1 MTGDSILK
9 QRAAPITLRP
19 ELCSLD
25 ISSMNFGKRV
35 FLNPPEWKPFCGN
48 VAREHGVKPEVECFD
63 AGYIRLARELIGTG
77 IVGAPS
83 LFRLCMSTHGGVGCS
98 IKDFV
103 FMIELF
109 PAEHAIWTAMGVGS
123 LQFPASTMPIL
134 SGGHVRVKFEDSLY
148 LSKELLAK
156 SNAEL
161 VEKAIRISKEF
172 GREITQ
178 TEDAGRIL
186 EIKGK

>member
-1 MTGDSILK
+1 MK
-9 QRAAPITLRP
+9 A
-19 ELCSLD
+19 
-25 ISSMNFGKRV
+25 V
-35 FLNPPEWKPFCGN
+35 CGN
-48 VAREHGVKPEVECFD
+48 VSREHGVKLEIECFD
-63 AGYIRLARELIGTG
+63 AGYIRLACELIDTG
-77 IVGAPS
+77 IVDAPS

-109 PAEHAIWTAMGVGS
+109 PVGHVIWTAMGVGS
-123 LQFPASTMPIL
+123 FKFPALTMPIL
-134 SGGHVRVKFEDSLY
+134 SSGGHVRVGFEDSLY

-156 SNAEL
+156 SSAEL

-178 TEDAGRIL
+178 SEDAGRIL